1 MRPLKFTVE
10 YTPPYSLQYHAEGG
24 YAERSFWI
32 DDRPVVL
39 RLRQSAPDEAVYAEA
54 YSDAALGRIADRVH
68 AAARRMI
75 AAPDDLGQFRAA
87 MERDKRMLRLIDA
100 LHGLK
105 PMRVPDLWTTLI
117 RSVSAQQISVAAARS
132 IREKLARRF
141 GTVIRVD
148 GADVSVVPAPHALV
162 GMTDADFAAVG
173 FSRRK
178 GEYVRGIAEAF
189 LNGTIRPDQIEAMP
203 AEEMIRTLSALRGI
217 GVWTAECTG
226 IFCLEHRDLLPAD
239 DLGVQKSITELYRL
253 KADPRPKEVIERG
266 KKWAG
271 WRTYVSVY
279 LWGARNHKVFPLGR
293 AEGSGAR

>member
-1 MRPLKFTVE
+1 LKFTVD
-10 YTPPYSLQYHAEGG
+10 YVPPFSLHYHAENG
-24 YAERSFWI
+24 YAQRSFWI
-32 DDRPVVL
+32 GDRPVVI
-39 RLRQSAPDEAVYAEA
+39 RLRQDAPDDVVYAEA

-75 AAPDDLGQFRAA
+75 AAPDDLGQFRDAIA
-87 MERDKRMLRLIDA
+87 RDKRMLKLVDA

-117 RSVSAQQISVAAARS
+117 RSVSAQQISVAAARA

-141 GTVIRVD
+141 GTVIRVA
-148 GADVSVVPAPHALV
+148 GEDVSVVPAPEALV
-162 GMTDADFAAVG
+162 DMTAADFKAVG
-173 FSRRK
+173 FSERK
-178 GEYVRGIAEAF
+178 GEYVRGLAEAF
-189 LNGTIRPDQIEAMP
+189 LDGTIDPDRIEAMP
-203 AEEMIRTLSALRGI
+203 PEEMIKTLSALRGI

-253 KADPRPKEVIERG
+253 KADPKPKEVLEIAKK
-266 KKWAG
+266 KKWEG

-279 LWGARNHKVFPLGR
+279 LWGARNHRVLPLR
-293 AEGSGAR
+293 

>member
-1 MRPLKFTVE
+1 MKFTVD
-10 YTPPYSLQYHAEGG
+10 YVPPFSLHYHAENG
-24 YAERSFWI
+24 YAQRSFWI
-32 DDRPVVL
+32 GDRPVVI
-39 RLRQSAPDEAVYAEA
+39 RLRQDAPDDVVYAEA

-75 AAPDDLGQFRAA
+75 AAPDDLGQFRDAIA
-87 MERDKRMLRLIDA
+87 RDKRMLKLVDA

-117 RSVSAQQISVAAARS
+117 RSVSAQQISVAAARA

-141 GTVIRVD
+141 GTVIRVA
-148 GADVSVVPAPHALV
+148 GEDVSVVPAPEALV
-162 GMTDADFAAVG
+162 DMTAADFKAVG
-173 FSRRK
+173 FSERK
-178 GEYVRGIAEAF
+178 GEYVRGLAEAF
-189 LNGTIRPDQIEAMP
+189 LDGTIDPDRIEAMP
-203 AEEMIRTLSALRGI
+203 PEEMIKTLSALRGI

-253 KADPRPKEVIERG
+253 KADPKPKEVLEIAKK
-266 KKWAG
+266 KKWEG

-279 LWGARNHKVFPLGR
+279 LWGARNHRVLPLR
-293 AEGSGAR
+293 